1 MIKTLIV
8 IGDPMM
14 SLKRFEPSLD
24 RFMGCRQL
32 LNRRGI
38 RMIFITYDD
47 AFCGRLPDV
56 ITKKVDVLLFF
67 PYNYWNDHIERYDRD
82 SRIYGDTSFGS
93 DFKDYLKGIAR
104 IIRSRYAGKSLSFI
118 NSPDACINDRDKLKT
133 SVILRRAG
141 IKSPEIFKVCDA
153 AGFRKLLR
161 AQGALY
167 VKPRYGAM
175 GKGITYANLS
185 GVYTNFHLKSKKIAH
200 RMYDY
205 NWRPVR
211 VPDRH
216 CDAFI
221 ETLISRGFIFQKA
234 VEPLVFKRRKFDI
247 RVYAVFKNT
256 PYLYAKSAPEKSFI
270 TNWSQGGRIEKK
282 AFLNSAL
289 SEAETE
295 NIKSMSIKAAKAI
308 GLSFAGIDI
317 IIDRHTRV
325 INVLEIQSFPGYE
338 RGFDLMKSL
347 AKGI

>member
-1 MIKTLIV
+1 MAKTLIV

-14 SLKRFEPSLD
+14 SLKRLEPSLD

-32 LNRRGI
+32 LSSRGI

-47 AFCGRLPDV
+47 ASYRRLPAV
-56 ITKKVDVLLFF
+56 STRKIDVLLFF
-67 PYNYWNDHIERYDRD
+67 PFNHWNNHIERYDRD
-82 SRIYGDTSFGS
+82 SRIYGDTSFGI
-93 DFKDYLKGIAR
+93 DFKNYLKDIAR
-104 IIRSRYAGKSLSFI
+104 TIRSRYADKSLSFI
-118 NSPDACINDRDKLKT
+118 NSPEACINDRDKLKT
-133 SVILRRAG
+133 SAILRQAG
-141 IKSPEIFKVCDA
+141 IKSPEIFKVCTA
-153 AGFRKLLR
+153 AGFRKLLST
-161 AQGALY
+161 QGALY
-167 VKPRYGAM
+167 VKPRFGAM
-175 GKGITYANLS
+175 GKGITYASLS

-211 VPDRH
+211 VPDKH
-216 CDAFI
+216 CDNFI

-234 VEPLVFKRRKFDI
+234 IEPLVLKARKFDV
-247 RVYAVFKNT
+247 RVYVVLKKT

-282 AFLNSAL
+282 PFLNSAL